1 MERRQTQRY
10 QTEMLLWGAKHG
22 HTQFVRRM
30 LREFN
35 IDVNVRSHKSEA
47 SPLHLAAA
55 QGHYDTVRIA
65 QLLQECVCVCTCL
78 EFALTSG

>member
-1 MERRQTQRY
+1 
-10 QTEMLLWGAKHG
+10 MLLWGAKHG

-55 QGHYDTVRIA
+55 QGHYDTVRWPSLPLA
-65 QLLQECVCVCTCL
+65 VCAMLHACQLKLC
-78 EFALTSG
+78 

>member
-1 MERRQTQRY
+1 
-10 QTEMLLWGAKHG
+10 MLLWGAKHG
-22 HTQFVRRM
+22 HSQFVRRM

-55 QGHYDTVRIA
+55 QGNYDTVTNSHPPPSKASMEKRA
-65 QLLQECVCVCTCL
+65 
-78 EFALTSG
+78 AG